1 MVVGRNFL
9 YIQLCAYGDI
19 RLEGDIAVFIAVGD
33 FEKSVLWD
41 E

>member
-1 MVVGRNFL
+1 MVVRRNFL

-19 RLEGDIAVFIAVGD
+19 CLEGDIAVFIAVGD
-33 FEKSVLWD
+33 FEQAVIRD

>member
-9 YIQLCAYGDI
+9 YIQLCAYGNVC
-19 RLEGDIAVFIAVGD
+19 LEGDITVFIAVGD
-33 FEKSVLWD
+33 FKQSVLRD